1 MKRFLLVLM
10 ILIAFFLPSC
20 DLGLTGSDDKDDD
33 ILAGTEGLPPE
44 MPEAEGPVSAPSS
57 EESALL
63 DAIIENSL
71 QAAINDT
78 CYPALMDAMA
88 EASKIN
94 PPLPGEACKVDDFKY
109 GPAVISGSFII
120 EDDGDIPYMNID
132 FKIEDGYLIKGSL
145 AYSNLGT
152 VYDIYISD
160 YEPGN
165 PDGVDL
171 IDSGRIYMNTDSDS
185 FIASFSASITDDG
198 KAHSLEYYQV
208 DERDVEGNIAE
219 KVVCILDDHNLSYIL
234 FAFTGSSMVPSPA
247 PSAKELINMISNSI
261 GEGYFYLTDMCTGVV
276 SYTLKENG
284 YTGLGDLGSSSS
296 TEESDTSIS
305 QKSFDIEYLDQLGNE
320 ITGTVTINGID
331 EDGKVSSYDCDISS
345 FSVIKKDEENDY
357 TFSGRCE
364 IQLER
369 SANYYWPSNSLIEES
384 KFENRNDEFGS
395 FSDCLIYI
403 NQDEPQTKFS
413 CLTYNGKKLEV
424 KYIDNGTGE
433 LTKDNISI
441 TLDGIPLDP
450 SILS

>member
-132 FKIEDGYLIKGSL
+132 FKIEDGYLIQGSL
-145 AYSNLGT
+145 AYSTLGT

-165 PDGVDL
+165 PGGVDL

-185 FIASFSASITDDG
+185 FIVSFSASITDDG

-247 PSAKELINMISNSI
+247 PSAEALVNMIFDSFN
-261 GEGYFYLTDMCTGVV
+261 EGYSYLWDASISAV
-276 SYTLKENG
+276 SSTLYENG
-284 YTGLGDLGSSSS
+284 YTGLGDPGSSSG
-296 TEESDTSIS
+296 TVESDTSIS

-320 ITGTVTINGID
+320 IKGTVAINGID
-331 EDGKVSSYDCDISS
+331 EDGKVSSYDCVISS
-345 FSVIKKDEENDY
+345 FKLIKKDEENDY
-357 TFSGRCE
+357 TFIGSAE
-364 IQLER
+364 ALFER
-369 SANYYWPSNSLIEES
+369 SGSYYFPFISLVEDS
-384 KFENRNDEFGS
+384 RFDDRNNEFGS
-395 FSDCLIYI
+395 FSDCSLKID
-403 NQDEPQTKFS
+403 QDEHLFTFS
-413 CLTYNGKKLEV
+413 CFSYNGKKLEIIYTNYGV
-424 KYIDNGTGE
+424 GE
-433 LTKDNISI
+433 PTVDNISI